1 MWGRQSD
8 RHAQARSTAKF
19 LREQIE
25 KLSAKLRDAENSLRT
40 FRERA
45 GVVSLP
51 DEASTSV
58 TRAAELEAKRSG
70 IEAERVALA
79 ELVRAIQD
87 SAPADPADAALA
99 YRNLIA
105 FPTLLRDEAMAGLL
119 GSISAVEDRRNEL
132 LSRRSPQDPD
142 VQNLTLRG
150 NQLGEEVRTMAL
162 TYLRGLTN
170 QVAALDTAL
179 AQSRQ
184 QLDRI
189 PGKELRFAR
198 LQREAKGFEEIVT
211 QLQSR
216 LKEAEIAA
224 AVEDPSVRLV
234 DAAALP
240 TAPVS
245 PKPVLN
251 LSLALVFGIVLG
263 TSGAF
268 LREYLDR
275 TVRSRQDML
284 TATGVPVLG
293 LLPRARGPGWW
304 KTSLHSGRVEGQGP
318 AGCRAS
324 QW

>member
-1 MWGRQSD
+1 M
-8 RHAQARSTAKF
+8 
-19 LREQIE
+19 
-25 KLSAKLRDAENSLRT
+25 
-40 FRERA
+40 
-45 GVVSLP
+45 
-51 DEASTSV
+51 

-99 YRNLIA
+99 YRNLVA

-119 GSISAVEDRRNEL
+119 GSISALEDRRNEL

-268 LREYLDR
+268 LREYWTGLYGAVR
-275 TVRSRQDML
+275 TCS
-284 TATGVPVLG
+284 
-293 LLPRARGPGWW
+293 PRRASLSLRPAPSSSGPG
-304 KTSLHSGRVEGQGP
+304 LVENIPLTPG
-318 AGCRAS
+318 A
-324 QW
+324 